1 MTQTAHTP
9 GSWETNVDDFGASNT
24 GGAYVGVYDDF
35 GKTLAH
41 VLCRDIVGSGGEN
54 PYAANARLIA
64 AAPDLLEALEAALSY
79 IEGEEIVM
87 GSPCATG
94 NIVRAAIARAKG
106 GAA

>member
-1 MTQTAHTP
+1 MVKAAHTP
-9 GSWETNVDDFGASNT
+9 GPWQTNVDDFGTSNT

-64 AAPDLLEALEAALSY
+64 AAPDLLEALEGLLRLHQSHNR
-79 IEGEEIVM
+79 ETTPEEI
-87 GSPCATG
+87 A
-94 NIVRAAIARAKG
+94 AEYAIAKAKG
-106 GAA
+106 EQA